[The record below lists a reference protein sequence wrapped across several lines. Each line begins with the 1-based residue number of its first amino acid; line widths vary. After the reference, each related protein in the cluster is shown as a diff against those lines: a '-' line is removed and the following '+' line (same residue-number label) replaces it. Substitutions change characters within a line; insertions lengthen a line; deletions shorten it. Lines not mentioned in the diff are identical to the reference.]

1 MTTSTRTFEETF
13 TFPMQRV
20 LNEFQRIEP
29 LEVYLPPQ
37 PYDMNQNLTS
47 VIRGR
52 RCLEEYHR
60 AKRFKDRKGM
70 ILYLYYLGEVIEG
83 STNSRRKEYEPHR
96 EYLSYHYWKVAVKT
110 YKLFRIVGPKQIFRT
125 SRTFTV
131 TTVGDLTLDEINA
144 IEGIFNIYQEETNEF
159 GDLINIENLEQQ
171 SNEFQPEVEN

>member
-1 MTTSTRTFEETF
+1 MTSTRTFEETF

-37 PYDMNQNLTS
+37 PYDTNQNLTS

-52 RCLEEYHR
+52 RYLEEYHR

>member
-13 TFPMQRV
+13 TFPIQRV

-29 LEVYLPPQ
+29 LEVYLPSR

-47 VIRGR
+47 VIQGR

-83 STNSRRKEYEPHR
+83 SPIHEERNTNHIESTFLITIGKSRSK
-96 EYLSYHYWKVAVKT
+96 
-110 YKLFRIVGPKQIFRT
+110 
-125 SRTFTV
+125 
-131 TTVGDLTLDEINA
+131 
-144 IEGIFNIYQEETNEF
+144 
-159 GDLINIENLEQQ
+159 LINCFESSDRNKYSELQERL
-171 SNEFQPEVEN
+171 P